1 VIFIAEPYRPI
12 LGPIGTSPETI
23 FTDPAIKPWRILEDR
38 HNCTWDLSAGD
49 RTVRLHVKRFV
60 AARRRSWAEVEAE
73 GYRLLHERGIPSATV
88 AAWGRLDDGRS
99 FIATEDLAG
108 FAPAD
113 KLVEGGMDFDRLLF
127 PTADL
132 AAKLHNAG
140 LHHRDL
146 YLCHFLARGAENEPV
161 ELRLIDAARVRPL
174 PRLFARRWINKDLA
188 QFWYSTTQLPVTDLQ
203 RDTWLARYAEQREIL
218 MTERLR
224 RSIERK
230 SNWIAAHDR
239 RLRIRRPGR
248 NISIPTTRDVYR
260 EDAKDAKNS

>member
-1 VIFIAEPYRPI
+1 MIFIAEPYRQI
-12 LGPIGTSPETI
+12 LGHIGTSPETI
-23 FTDPAIKPWRILEDR
+23 FTDPAIKPWRLLEDR
-38 HNCTWDLSAGD
+38 HNCIWDLQVGD

-60 AARRRSWAEVEAE
+60 PTGRRSWAEMEAE
-73 GYRLLHERGIPSATV
+73 GYRALHERGIPTATV

-113 KLVEGGMDFDRLLF
+113 KLVEGGIDFDRLLI

-146 YLCHFLARGAENEPV
+146 YLCHFLARGGQNEAV

-174 PRLFARRWINKDLA
+174 PRLFTHRWIVKDLA

-203 RDTWLARYAEQREIL
+203 RDMWLARYAEQTKIPL
-218 MTERLR
+218 TQRLR
-224 RSIERK
+224 RSITRK

-248 NISIPTTRDVYR
+248 NISIPNK
-260 EDAKDAKNS
+260 A